1 MTWNSGSGNG
11 KVVLHTT
18 SNAVAENNYNY
29 SELILVDPELT
40 GEGNFD
46 LTLDYNMP
54 NGLTAYGQYNVPVR
68 IYIEYPKQAG
78 KTNVDSVYLERSS
91 GNYYAKAKIFDITSQ
106 VTQATTDTSGKLRI
120 NRTGNVV
127 KVYYWKLTG
136 LVWAWQELVFSP
148 AVGSLAAGIK
158 PTSVKI
164 GQYAQRNTEAQDLT
178 VQVDNIKIDATRLK
192 YTDMSIK
199 DITSEETATGGS
211 VSTVVNSAKSWTT
224 NQWTG
229 YYVVMTYGNNI
240 GVSRKITD
248 NEATTLTVSP
258 AFSTT
263 ILAGDKYKISLYP
276 PDPSSTYYYKVRAY
290 KDHLA
295 SPQCGEWD
303 LLYTNMVNE
312 ITNPAMPTNFV
323 ARPAGSKKM
332 ELLWTN
338 NDVVAQSTAG
348 GSTTAIVTSGKT
360 WVIDQWANYYVVMTS
375 GDNIGL
381 SRLITGNSATTL
393 TVTPEL
399 PYAVGAGND
408 YRIVDRQGYIIE
420 KKAANGQFVAIATL
434 AADLVQYI
442 DTKNLNPNKQ
452 YTYRIRAYRNA
463 DYSPYSSEA
472 SGTTYAW
479 GRTGSDDTTCLP
491 EEEVPVE

>member
-1 MTWNSGSGNG
+1 
-11 KVVLHTT
+11 
-18 SNAVAENNYNY
+18 
-29 SELILVDPELT
+29 
-40 GEGNFD
+40 
-46 LTLDYNMP
+46 
-54 NGLTAYGQYNVPVR
+54 
-68 IYIEYPKQAG
+68 
-78 KTNVDSVYLERSS
+78 
-91 GNYYAKAKIFDITSQ
+91 
-106 VTQATTDTSGKLRI
+106 
-120 NRTGNVV
+120 
-127 KVYYWKLTG
+127 
-136 LVWAWQELVFSP
+136 
-148 AVGSLAAGIK
+148 
-158 PTSVKI
+158 
-164 GQYAQRNTEAQDLT
+164 
-178 VQVDNIKIDATRLK
+178 
-192 YTDMSIK
+192 
-199 DITSEETATGGS
+199 
-211 VSTVVNSAKSWTT
+211 
-224 NQWTG
+224 
-229 YYVVMTYGNNI
+229 
-240 GVSRKITD
+240 
-248 NEATTLTVSP
+248 
-258 AFSTT
+258 
-263 ILAGDKYKISLYP
+263 
-276 PDPSSTYYYKVRAY
+276 
-290 KDHLA
+290 
-295 SPQCGEWD
+295 
-303 LLYTNMVNE
+303 
-312 ITNPAMPTNFV
+312 MPTNFV